1 MTGTDTRLIWL
12 AVGAFVLSVLAANA
26 HLAYVAFTSQP
37 GCVTQAADAAAAT
50 RSC

>member
-1 MTGTDTRLIWL
+1 MTRPDTSLIWL
-12 AVGAFVLSVLAANA
+12 AVGVFVLSVLAANA

-37 GCVTQAADAAAAT
+37 GCIAQAADAAAAT